1 MSKASKE
8 DADAADFREG
18 LAKLSSFLKVAL
30 QELESARRMADTEK
44 AKQVV
49 DRVTTLLREAF
60 DKNRKST
67 EN

>member
-30 QELESARRMADTEK
+30 QELESARRMADTI
-44 AKQVV
+44 AHFLIQR
-49 DRVTTLLREAF
+49 RVGETFGR
-60 DKNRKST
+60 
-67 EN
+67 